1 MVARAVAEDVA
12 AQLKR
17 AVEEV
22 APADQVET
30 AEMRKVL
37 QRFADEVAAVV
48 TEQEERTEKRLAEAI
63 EEARKVSSRCL
74 EASIHASSQSSVIN
88 LSPNH
93 KSHSVLSLLSAT
105 LLLKKRV
112 FFHKV
117 NIITGS
123 SHKS

>member
-1 MVARAVAEDVA
+1 MRAEREGRREKPFGRGWSVDGGNRGGEKSLKQMFGGFNTCIFIIFSD
-12 AQLKR
+12 QL
-17 AVEEV
+17 
-22 APADQVET
+22 
-30 AEMRKVL
+30 
-37 QRFADEVAAVV
+37 
-48 TEQEERTEKRLAEAI
+48 I
-63 EEARKVSSRCL
+63 
-74 EASIHASSQSSVIN
+74 
-88 LSPNH
+88 SPNY